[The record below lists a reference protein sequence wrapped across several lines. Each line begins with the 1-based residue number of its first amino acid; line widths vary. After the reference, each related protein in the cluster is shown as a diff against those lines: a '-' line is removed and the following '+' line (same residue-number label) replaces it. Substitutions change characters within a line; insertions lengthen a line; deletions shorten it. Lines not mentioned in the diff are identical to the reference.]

1 MIKVFARCFAML
13 AATLCFMQVA
23 LASDIMVMNA
33 MARASLTPVAKSGA
47 VYLSIMNHGNT
58 DDKLLS
64 LSATKAATA
73 EIHETTMDGDV
84 MKMRALET
92 ALNIPAGATVE
103 MKPGGVHIMLTGLKA
118 PMKKGDV
125 VAVTLVFERAGPVK
139 LDVPVGDV
147 AAEHDHGE

>member
-23 LASDIMVMNA
+23 LAADIMVMNA

-47 VYLSIMNHGNT
+47 VYLSIMNHGSA

-64 LSATKAATA
+64 LSAANAEAA
-73 EIHETTMDGDV
+73 EIHETIMDGDV

-103 MKPGGVHIMLTGLKA
+103 MKPAGVHIMLTGLKA

-125 VAVTLVFERAGPVK
+125 VALTLVFEKAGPMK
-139 LDVPVGDV
+139 LDVPVGDI
-147 AAEHDHGE
+147 AAGHMHGD